1 MKVTLIVTDTI
12 QGHWNLCTST
22 KYGVPVHGTK
32 KSESTD
38 LKVSIILP
46 PPPAKCA

>member
-12 QGHWNLCTST
+12 QGHRSLCTST
-22 KYGVPVHGTK
+22 KCGVPVHGTIN
-32 KSESTD
+32 SESTD

-46 PPPAKCA
+46 PPPEKCA